1 MAKRQKEKAS
11 ETRQMLLDSAL
22 EIMCEKPFAS
32 VSMTEI
38 AEKVNLSKG
47 AIYWHF
53 KSKSDVLVSLV
64 EGMRACVEGNIDYD
78 GKPFESIENMC
89 LCFEKKME
97 KLRQRKNFLQ
107 VQKLMLHR
115 EEWPAEVREKVFRII
130 RDHAWLERHMVGR
143 LVVKLQEEGV
153 IRKDISPSDLSLI
166 IAALFQGLFMLH
178 LNDFFQVNFIK
189 ITNVITDIFTK
200 GLSPLPDPNE

>member
-32 VSMTEI
+32 VSMAEI

-64 EGMRACVEGNIDYD
+64 ESVRACVEGNLESDV
-78 GKPFESIENMC
+78 KSFESIENMC
-89 LCFEKKME
+89 LYFENKME
-97 KLRQRKNFLQ
+97 KLRQRKIFLQ
-107 VQKLMLHR
+107 TQKLMLHR
-115 EEWPAEVREKVFRII
+115 EEWPVAVREKVFRII
-130 RDHAWLERHMVGR
+130 RGHACLEREMVGR
-143 LVVKLQEEGV
+143 LIVKLQEGGA
-153 IRKDISPSDLSLI
+153 IRKDLPSQDLSLI

-178 LNDFFQVNFIK
+178 LNDFFQVDFRK
-189 ITNVITDIFTK
+189 LTNIITDIFTK
-200 GLSPLPDPNE
+200 GLSPLAGSGE